1 MLRPVTLLL
10 METNSSEFVPENVK
24 SEKSYRRF
32 KENILIHGLVPSAT
46 APFVNTLQEKPT
58 LLLTQ
63 TNLSNIKS
71 KLS

>member
-1 MLRPVTLLL
+1 MLRPAILLL

-32 KENILIHGLVPSAT
+32 KEYTLIHGLVSSAT
-46 APFVNTLQEKPT
+46 APFVNTLQEKPI
-58 LLLTQ
+58 LLSTQ

>member
-1 MLRPVTLLL
+1 MLRPAILLL

-32 KENILIHGLVPSAT
+32 KEYTLIHGLVPSAT
-46 APFVNTLQEKPT
+46 APFVNTLQEKPI
-58 LLLTQ
+58 LLSTQ